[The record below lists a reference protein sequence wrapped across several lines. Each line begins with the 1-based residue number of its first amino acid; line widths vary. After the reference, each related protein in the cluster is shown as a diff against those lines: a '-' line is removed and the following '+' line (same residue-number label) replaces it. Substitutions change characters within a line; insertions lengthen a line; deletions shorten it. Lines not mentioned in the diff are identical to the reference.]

1 MTKIKEKVEIKNNVQ
16 NADGEVENKIRIKLK
31 AYDHKIIDQ
40 ATKQIVDAVLNC
52 GAKMVGPVPLPV
64 EIHKFTVNRSTF
76 IYKDSREQFEM
87 RVFKR
92 LIEILNPNQK
102 VIEVLKNINLS
113 AGVDIEI
120 KMI

>member
-1 MTKIKEKVEIKNNVQ
+1 
-16 NADGEVENKIRIKLK
+16 
-31 AYDHKIIDQ
+31 
-40 ATKQIVDAVLNC
+40 
-52 GAKMVGPVPLPV
+52 
-64 EIHKFTVNRSTF
+64 VNRSTF

>member
-1 MTKIKEKVEIKNNVQ
+1 MIKKKKKVEIKNNVK
-16 NADGEVENKIRIKLK
+16 NIDNEVENKIRIKLK

-52 GAKMVGPVPLPV
+52 DVKMVGPVPLPT

-76 IYKDSREQFEM
+76 VYKDSREQFEM

-102 VIEVLKNINLS
+102 VIEVLK
-113 AGVDIEI
+113 
-120 KMI
+120 